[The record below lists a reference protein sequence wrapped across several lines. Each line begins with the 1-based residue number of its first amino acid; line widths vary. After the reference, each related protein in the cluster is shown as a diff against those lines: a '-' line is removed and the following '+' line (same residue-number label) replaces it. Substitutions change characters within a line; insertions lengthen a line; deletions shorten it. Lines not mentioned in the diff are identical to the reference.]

1 MFIVCYNVQTNNT
14 NTMGKTKEFVIDVEA
29 HLYDIYKAIGID
41 RPENH
46 EDILDFVTNDV
57 IETADPE
64 NWHSGDVA
72 IAFRR
77 WVEQGNATRNEV
89 YQEVIDM
96 LDEVKKKSNNC
107 DKNQVLVDAVIEE
120 LKKDFNTG
128 DYTVIEEILFNVPK
142 NILLHS
148 LSEERWKEFN
158 NNVSKTKSNWSEI
171 HDDFEDEG
179 FIYVDAW
186 TTADDDEAG
195 NIIAKINVQTKEVI
209 YLDERARTDEFA
221 QEVIQERLKSL

>member
-1 MFIVCYNVQTNNT
+1 
-14 NTMGKTKEFVIDVEA
+14 MGKTKEFVIDVEA

-128 DYTVIEEILFNVPK
+128 DYTVIEEILFYVPK

-158 NNVSKTKSNWSEI
+158 FNVSKTKSNWSEI

>member
-14 NTMGKTKEFVIDVEA
+14 NTMGKTKEFVAEVET
-29 HLYDIYKAIGID
+29 HLYNIYKAIGID

-46 EDILDFVTNDV
+46 EDILDFVVNDV

-77 WVEQGNATRNEV
+77 WIEQGDATRNEV

-96 LDEVKKKSNNC
+96 LDEVKRKSNNC

-120 LKKDFNTG
+120 LKKDFSNG

-148 LSEERWKEFN
+148 LPEERWKEFQNIN
-158 NNVSKTKSNWSEI
+158 NNPNRIWLEI
-171 HDDFEDEG
+171 HNDFEYGG
-179 FIYVDAW
+179 FIHIDAW
-186 TTADDDEAG
+186 TTADEMEDG
-195 NIIAKINVQTKEVI
+195 KTIAKINVLTKEVI
-209 YLDERARTDEFA
+209 YLDERASTDEFA

>member
-1 MFIVCYNVQTNNT
+1 
-14 NTMGKTKEFVIDVEA
+14 MGKTKEFVAEVET
-29 HLYDIYKAIGID
+29 HLYNIYKAIGID

-46 EDILDFVTNDV
+46 EDILDFVVNDV

-77 WVEQGNATRNEV
+77 WIEQGNATRNEV

-96 LDEVKKKSNNC
+96 LDEVKRKSNNH
-107 DKNQVLVDAVIEE
+107 DGNQELVDAVIEE
-120 LKKDFNTG
+120 LKKDFSVG
-128 DYTVIEEILFNVPK
+128 DYTVIEEILINVPK

-148 LSEERWKEFN
+148 LPEERWKEFD
-158 NNVSKTKSNWSEI
+158 NNVSETKSNWSEI
-171 HDDFEDEG
+171 HDDFEYEE
-179 FIYVDAW
+179 FIHIDAW
-186 TTADDDEAG
+186 TTADEMEDG
-195 NIIAKINVQTKEVI
+195 KTIAKINVLTKEVI

>member
-1 MFIVCYNVQTNNT
+1 
-14 NTMGKTKEFVIDVEA
+14 MGKTKEFVADVET
-29 HLYDIYKAIGID
+29 HLWNIYKAIGID

-46 EDILDFVTNDV
+46 EDILDFVVNDV

-96 LDEVKKKSNNC
+96 LDDVKRKSNNC

-120 LKKDFNTG
+120 LKKDFSNG

-148 LSEERWKEFN
+148 LPEERWKEFD

-179 FIYVDAW
+179 FIHIDAW
-186 TTADDDEAG
+186 TTSDDDEVG
-195 NIIAKINVQTKEVI
+195 NVIAKINVLTKDVI
-209 YLDERARTDEFA
+209 YLDERASTDEFA

>member
-1 MFIVCYNVQTNNT
+1 
-14 NTMGKTKEFVIDVEA
+14 MGKTKEFVIDVEA

-128 DYTVIEEILFNVPK
+128 DYTVIEEILFYVPK

-158 NNVSKTKSNWSEI
+158 YNVSKTKSNWSEI

>member
-1 MFIVCYNVQTNNT
+1 
-14 NTMGKTKEFVIDVEA
+14 MGKTKEFVADVET
-29 HLYDIYKAIGID
+29 HLWNIYKAIGID

-46 EDILDFVTNDV
+46 EDILDFVVNDV

-77 WVEQGNATRNEV
+77 WVEQGNTTRNEV

-96 LDEVKKKSNNC
+96 LDEVKRKSNNH
-107 DKNQVLVDAVIEE
+107 DGNQELVDAVIEE
-120 LKKDFNTG
+120 LKKDFSVG
-128 DYTVIEEILFNVPK
+128 DYTVIEEILINVPK

-148 LSEERWKEFN
+148 LPEERWKEFD
-158 NNVSKTKSNWSEI
+158 NNVSETKSNWSEI

-179 FIYVDAW
+179 FIHIDAW
-186 TTADDDEAG
+186 TTADEMEDG
-195 NIIAKINVQTKEVI
+195 KTIAKINVLTKEVI